1 MPDAEPS
8 TGEPPVAADPA
19 DELATALIGT
29 LKALQAVRHTM
40 PRHHPAVDP
49 LSYPVLFA
57 LCGGPSRVG
66 DLAGALH
73 SDISTVSRQASSL
86 SAHGLI
92 DKGPDPD
99 DGRALLLSL
108 SPEGSDLLERARL
121 ERARMFAEL
130 LRDWDD
136 SDVARFT
143 TYLNLLS
150 DTLRAQH
157 LSPLTPKDTS

>member
-1 MPDAEPS
+1 MLAGMKS
-8 TGEPPVAADPA
+8 TDQPADTDPA
-19 DELATALIGT
+19 DELAAALIRT
-29 LKALQAVRHTM
+29 LKTLQAVRHTM

-99 DGRALLLSL
+99 DGRAQLLSL
-108 SPEGSDLLERARL
+108 SPEGSDLLERARRA
-121 ERARMFAEL
+121 RARMFAEL
-130 LRDWDD
+130 LREWDGE
-136 SDVARFT
+136 DVTRFT
-143 TYLNLLS
+143 TYLDLLS
-150 DTLRAQH
+150 DTLRDQH
-157 LSPLTPKDTS
+157 LSPLTQEETP